1 MTKIAKFQYKCRL
14 CGAIEE
20 NPCMPVGDALV
31 NLLHALWK
39 DGAPSDLKLPGNPVD
54 MTNIHPCGDGN
65 CGVSDLIG
73 YKVMEE

>member
-20 NPCMPVGDALV
+20 NLCISIITALKMLFDALWG
-31 NLLHALWK
+31 NDFSEPK
-39 DGAPSDLKLPGNPVD
+39 PFGNPVT
-54 MTNIHPCGDGN
+54 MINIHPCGDGN

-73 YKVMEE
+73 YTVMEE